1 MTRCDNTENHQP
13 NYVFKKHTYILNSL
27 YLKIEIYF
35 NNAKALA
42 VFTFTATIAPV
53 ASKSNISRRG
63 NDRDLWQ
70 GVDSKNDDTYGKY
83 DKQDKLSHEDAFKKH
98 REEVE
103 KHIKPNN
110 DTGEKNKPDFKVGGS
125 DVC

>member
-53 ASKSNISRRG
+53 ASKSN
-63 NDRDLWQ
+63 LT
-70 GVDSKNDDTYGKY
+70 V
-83 DKQDKLSHEDAFKKH
+83 
-98 REEVE
+98 VE
-103 KHIKPNN
+103 MIGMSNTKM
-110 DTGEKNKPDFKVGGS
+110 TALARS
-125 DVC
+125 

>member
-53 ASKSNISRRG
+53 ASKSNISRR
-63 NDRDLWQ
+63 
-70 GVDSKNDDTYGKY
+70 VDSKNDDTYGKY